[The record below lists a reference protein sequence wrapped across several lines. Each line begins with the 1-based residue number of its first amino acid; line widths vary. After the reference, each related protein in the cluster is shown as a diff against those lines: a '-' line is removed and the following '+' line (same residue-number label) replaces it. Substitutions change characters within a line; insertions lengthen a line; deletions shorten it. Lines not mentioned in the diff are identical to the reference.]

1 MREELLCLCLSISDM
16 RKPGEPIYLRIH
28 MLALALAVAASVI
41 VPRLYE
47 VFVGPLSFATRVG
60 VGMLIAVGA
69 GIALYFIY
77 RSSARNEP

>member
-1 MREELLCLCLSISDM
+1 M

-47 VFVGPLSFATRVG
+47 VFVGPVSFTTRI
-60 VGMLIAVGA
+60 GMGILIAAGA

>member
-1 MREELLCLCLSISDM
+1 M

-47 VFVGPLSFATRVG
+47 VFVGPLSFTTRI
-60 VGMLIAVGA
+60 GMGILIAAGA